1 MKGEIFMTE
10 GIENMSKDELIE
22 TFKKLDVAQEDLKQ
36 VYEEKFGGRIG
47 KEISNDIDI
56 SLFHRIR
63 NDLFMIIL
71 AKHYIAEK
79 LSSEFNIFM
88 M

>member
-1 MKGEIFMTE
+1 MTE